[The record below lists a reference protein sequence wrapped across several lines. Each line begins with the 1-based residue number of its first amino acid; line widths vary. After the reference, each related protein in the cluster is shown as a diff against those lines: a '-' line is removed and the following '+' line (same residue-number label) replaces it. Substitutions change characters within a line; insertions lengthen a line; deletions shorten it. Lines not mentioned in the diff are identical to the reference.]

1 MSATEKVWVNGQP
14 PQLEDDDLNGFKTEN
29 NNLITTS
36 GQVLNI
42 SNNNQTTRAVSIYGS
57 GSDFYTGSGPVN
69 AYVLSPKG
77 SKLAPPDYFDG
88 MKVRFIA
95 LLTNTGGSTVNVAG
109 LGVKTIK
116 KLDFT
121 DVTAGNIV
129 GGDGNVTELTY
140 DLAGNIFY
148 ISTINSGTLLESI
161 PDATKSNKG
170 LVEIADDAEVT
181 AGTSEVLALSPS
193 NLKEHDFAAKIWMNA
208 DGAFPG
214 TPAVRKSRGVSSF
227 ARDAEGRYT
236 INFTTAFADVDYVAV
251 GSCEHEGAVESD
263 LYLTIQGQLTT
274 SIEVFSVN
282 DNGNSVDSDII
293 NVIIF
298 DGA

>member
-77 SKLAPPDYFDG
+77 SKLAPPAYFDG

-109 LGVKTIK
+109 IGVKTIK
-116 KLDFT
+116 KSDFT

-208 DGAFPG
+208 DGDFPG
-214 TPAVRKSRGVSSF
+214 PSIRKSRGISSF
-227 ARDAEGRYT
+227 VRDSAGRYT
-236 INFTTAFADVDYVAV
+236 INFTNAFADANFIATGNCDEVDEPDSKNFVSV
-251 GSCEHEGAVESD
+251 RSQS
-263 LYLTIQGQLTT
+263 TT
-274 SIEVFSVN
+274 FLSVN
-282 DNGNSVDSDII
+282 CLNDAGTFSDANILNI
-293 NVIIF
+293 VIF